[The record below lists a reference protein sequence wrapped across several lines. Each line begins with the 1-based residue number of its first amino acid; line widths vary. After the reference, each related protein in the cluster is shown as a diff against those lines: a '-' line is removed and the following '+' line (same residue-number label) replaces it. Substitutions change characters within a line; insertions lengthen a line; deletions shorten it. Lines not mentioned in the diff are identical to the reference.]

1 MSSCMLCILGVVLGM
16 PWAWVEGAED
26 LPRTEGGPP
35 SHLDA
40 ANLNPLDKNQGLK
53 GYCIDL
59 LESIAAPERMDFDYE
74 IVVSKNRAYG
84 SKLENGTWTGV
95 VGDLISG
102 EIDISVATLTMT
114 TEREEVIDFVAP
126 YFDQSGISILLRKK
140 QPKQSIFKFMT
151 VLKPEVWLGILAAV
165 FIVAILIWALDRFS
179 PYSYYN
185 NKEAYPEGARDFTL
199 GESLWFSLTSLTP
212 QGGGECPKALSGR
225 VLVAAYWLFIVL
237 MLATFTA
244 NLAAFLTVERMQTT
258 VQSLEELARQ
268 SRINYTVMTASP
280 YMEHFVNM
288 AGAEDELY
296 KKWKEITLNSTSD
309 QTRYRVWDYPVREQ
323 YTHILKVINQNDP
336 VMTAEEGYERVE
348 EATEGNFAFIHDA
361 SEVRYQYYQ
370 NCNFTEVG
378 EPFAEQP
385 LAVAVQQGS
394 HLQKE
399 ISKSILE
406 LQKERYFETLS
417 GEYSAF

>member
-1 MSSCMLCILGVVLGM
+1 MPFFLSFCSIGVVLGK
-16 PWAWVEGAED
+16 PWAWVSD
-26 LPRTEGGPP
+26 SP
-35 SHLDA
+35 
-40 ANLNPLDKNQGLK
+40 NPLNISGLDDSK
-53 GYCIDL
+53 PNRGLEGYCIEL
-59 LESIAAPERMDFDYE
+59 LMKLAKSMDFEYE
-74 IVVSKNRAYG
+74 IVPSSRNSYG
-84 SKLENGTWTGV
+84 KKLADGSWTGI

-126 YFDQSGISILLRKK
+126 YFDQSGISILLRKRE
-140 QPKQSIFKFMT
+140 PKQSIFKFMS
-151 VLKPEVWLGILAAV
+151 VLKTEVWLGILAAV
-165 FIVAILIWALDRFS
+165 FIVAFLIWALDRFS
-179 PYSYYN
+179 PYSYHN

-268 SRINYTVMTASP
+268 SRINYTVVAGSP
-280 YMEHFVNM
+280 YMEYFKNM

-309 QTRYRVWDYPVREQ
+309 QTQYRVWDYPVREQ
-323 YTHILKVINQNDP
+323 YTHILKVIEQNDP
-336 VMTAEEGYERVE
+336 VETPEIGFDKVE
-348 EATEGNFAFIHDA
+348 DAKGGDFAFIHDA
-361 SEVRYQYYQ
+361 AEVKYQYYQ
-370 NCNFTEVG
+370 NCNFSEIG
-378 EPFAEQP
+378 EAFAEQP

-399 ISKSILE
+399 ISKAILE

-417 GEYSAF
+417 GKDTLN